1 MQLHSK
7 YARFFLAGALF
18 PCTPSALAQGLPDK
32 PLRIVTSESA
42 GGNDFVAR
50 LIAQALASNRPAI
63 VDNRSGVMAAQV
75 AAKALPDGHTML
87 LTTGTLWLLPLMQKV
102 TYDTFRDFM
111 PITLVGK
118 SPNVVVVH
126 PALPVK
132 SIPDLIALARAKPG
146 ALNYGSAST
155 GSAVHLAA
163 ELFNVMANVSI
174 VRIPYKGSG
183 PAVVALLGGEV
194 QVMFATGA
202 SVAPHVKSGKLRS
215 VAVTSASTSVLF
227 PELPTVSAS
236 GLPGYES
243 VVVIGMFAPSGV
255 PEQTIN
261 RLNNDIVRV
270 LARPEVRD
278 TLLGVGIETVGS
290 SPAQFAVTIKSEVG
304 RMGKVI
310 RDAGIHA
317 D

>member
-7 YARFFLAGALF
+7 YARFFLAGVLF

-102 TYDTFRDFM
+102 AYDTFRDFM